1 MERLTHLDGDG
12 YPVVENDM
20 CYEDQCERYCG
31 PAIDRLS
38 DYEDSGLEPE
48 EIKSLQAEWKASLE
62 ALEYYRDAET
72 DGRLVIL
79 PCKTGDCLWDTED
92 LTEEPSVHVVL
103 GFDILRSLNM
113 MHLSNGKSLPV
124 SDFGKTIF
132 RTKEE
137 AVHKMEEE
145 EDERVD

>member
-1 MERLTHLDGDG
+1 MERLTRLDGDG
-12 YPVVENDM
+12 YPVVKNNM
-20 CYEDQCERYCG
+20 CYDDQCGYCG

-38 DYEDSGLEPE
+38 DYEDTGLTPK
-48 EIKSLQAEWKASLE
+48 EIKSLQAEWKANLK

-79 PCKTGDCLWDTED
+79 PCKVGDCLWDTEG
-92 LTEEPSVHVVL
+92 LTEEPSRHTVL
-103 GFDILRSLNM
+103 GFDVLRSLNM

-124 SDFGKTIF
+124 SDFGKTVF

-137 AVHKMEEE
+137 AEKAFEE
-145 EDERVD
+145 RKK